1 MSEKL
6 EPIIIDA
13 VANNNFKTIAESA
26 AFFMSLSMRD
36 AVESQRRMSSIS
48 DIATGVQLKTQNEM
62 DISEANATVKANTGF
77 DRASQS
83 HDLGVV
89 LGQLGAVVSSLQQFT
104 KVAQTTPKVTV

>member
-6 EPIIIDA
+6 EPIIVDA
-13 VANNNFKTIAESA
+13 VSNNNFKTIAESA

-36 AVESQRRMSSIS
+36 ATESQRRMSAMS
-48 DIATGVQLKTQNEM
+48 DVATGHNLKVQNEM
-62 DISEANATVKANTGF
+62 DIGEANAIVKANTGF

-89 LGQLGAVVSSLQQFT
+89 MGQLGAVVASLQQYV
-104 KVAQTTPKVTV
+104 KVAQSTPKVTG